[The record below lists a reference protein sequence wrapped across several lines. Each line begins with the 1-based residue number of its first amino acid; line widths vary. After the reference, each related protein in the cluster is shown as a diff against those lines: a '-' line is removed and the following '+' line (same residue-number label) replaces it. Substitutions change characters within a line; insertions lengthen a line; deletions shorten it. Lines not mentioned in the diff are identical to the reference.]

1 MKKSLFAVAAMTAFA
16 GAAQAQ
22 STVTVYGIIDA
33 GYIGSN
39 AKEVAAPSTA
49 NAGGGIQNT
58 QTTRITKSAFGQ
70 NAEQTSRLG
79 FRGTEDLG
87 GGKSAFFT
95 VEIGLLPQNGNASGG
110 TAADTIQGTTQGSGS
125 AIDNRQSFVGVKQ
138 NGLGQFAFGRQYTGV
153 FNAGAATSPGQY
165 NNVVGDVVYSGAS
178 SATASASNFASGNNN
193 GLGFTNRASNQLSV
207 KSDKFAGFSGNAF
220 YALNNQNATQ
230 TATSNG
236 GNTNW
241 NGWGIGADYS
251 WQKLYVTAAY
261 QSFKSQVTGLDPYAA
276 VAYNL
281 GGAGPLA
288 GQGATQAGTI
298 TGFSSIGDK
307 QTLVG
312 ATYDFGILK
321 AYAQWANRKVENTS
335 GLTSAGAATSSIV
348 QHNRSAQQIGVRS
361 YITPTIETWGSVG
374 TGSYKG
380 ADTSGGVAAA
390 TVNFVGY
397 QLGGNYYLSKR
408 TNMYAIYGQTQSSS
422 STVSTAGSG
431 ASANQYAVG
440 VRHTF

>member
-22 STVTVYGIIDA
+22 STVTVYGIVDA

-39 AKEVAAPSTA
+39 AKEVAAPSAA
-49 NAGGGIQNT
+49 NAGNTVQNT

-70 NAEQTSRLG
+70 NAESTSRLG

-95 VEIGLLPQNGNASGG
+95 VEIGLLPQNGNISGG
-110 TAADTIQGTTQGSGS
+110 TAADSIQQTTQGSGA

-153 FNAGAATSPGQY
+153 FNASAATNAGQH
-165 NNVVGDVVYSGAS
+165 NNVVGDVIYSGSSSVNAS
-178 SATASASNFASGNNN
+178 GTNFASGNNN

-220 YALNNQNATQ
+220 YALSNQNASQ
-230 TATSNG
+230 TASSAG

-241 NGWGIGADYS
+241 NGWGLGADFS
-251 WQKLYVTAAY
+251 WQKLYVAAAY
-261 QSFKSQVTGLDPYAA
+261 QAFKTQVTGIDAYAA
-276 VAYNL
+276 VNTNFN
-281 GGAGPLA
+281 AGPLV
-288 GQGATQAGTI
+288 GQQSTQAGTLS
-298 TGFSSIGDK
+298 GFSSIADK

-321 AYAQWANRKVENTS
+321 AYAQYANRKVENGS
-335 GLTSAGAATSSIV
+335 GLDATGAATRVVTAVI
-348 QHNRSAQQIGVRS
+348 RSAQQIGVRS
-361 YITPTIETWGSVG
+361 YITPTIEAWGSAG

-380 ADTSGGVAAA
+380 SDSSTGVAAA

-397 QLGGNYYLSKR
+397 QLGANYYLSKR
-408 TNMYAIYGQTQSSS
+408 TNMYAIYGQNSSTS

-431 ASANQYAVG
+431 AAANQYAVG

>member
-22 STVTVYGIIDA
+22 SSVTVYGIVDM

-39 AKEVAAPSTA
+39 AKEVAAPTAA
-49 NAGGGIQNT
+49 NAGNTIQNI
-58 QTTRITKSAFGQ
+58 QTTRVTKSAFSQ

-79 FRGTEDLG
+79 FKGTEDLG

-95 VEIGLLPQNGNASGG
+95 VEIGLLPQNGNISGG
-110 TAADTIQGTTQGSGS
+110 TAADSIQSTTQGSGS

-153 FNAGAATSPGQY
+153 FNASALTNAGQH
-165 NNVVGDVVYSGAS
+165 NNVVGDVIYSGSSSVTAS
-178 SATASASNFASGNNN
+178 STNFASGNNN
-193 GLGFTNRASNQLSV
+193 GLGFTNRASNQLSA
-207 KSDKFAGFSGNAF
+207 KSDNFAGFSGNAF
-220 YALNNQNATQ
+220 YALANQDSSR
-230 TATSNG
+230 TASSAG
-236 GNTNW
+236 GNLNW
-241 NGWGIGADYS
+241 NGWGVGADYS
-251 WQKLYVTAAY
+251 WQKLFVNAAY
-261 QSFKSQVTGLDPYAA
+261 QSFKTQVTGLDNYAA
-276 VAYNL
+276 VVVNAN
-281 GGAGPLA
+281 AFPLA
-288 GQGATQAGTI
+288 GGQATQAGAI
-298 TGFSSIGDK
+298 TGFSNIADK

-321 AYAQWANRKVENTS
+321 AYAQYVNRKVENTS
-335 GLTSAGAATSSIV
+335 GRDSTGAATNV
-348 QHNRSAQQIGVRS
+348 VTALNRSAQQIGVRS
-361 YITPTIETWGSVG
+361 YITPTIEAWGSIG
-374 TGSYKG
+374 NGSYRG
-380 ADTSGGVAAA
+380 ADSSAGAAAA

-408 TNMYAIYGQTQSSS
+408 TNMYAIYGATSATS

-431 ASANQYAVG
+431 ATANQYAVG